1 MPEDFTLDAI
11 YPADPSWP
19 LIDPADNDCWATFGT
34 PSETPATYQ
43 TTITTAGVVTI
54 SNPSTE
60 NPTIVFDDSGIAAS
74 DINSLSSYL
83 TSNTID
89 HEEIMI
95 EFTVTVTM
103 TTGSSWYVED
113 NTGSIELT
121 ASQTFTV

>member
-1 MPEDFTLDAI
+1 LDAI

-103 TTGSSWYVED
+103 TTGSAWYVED